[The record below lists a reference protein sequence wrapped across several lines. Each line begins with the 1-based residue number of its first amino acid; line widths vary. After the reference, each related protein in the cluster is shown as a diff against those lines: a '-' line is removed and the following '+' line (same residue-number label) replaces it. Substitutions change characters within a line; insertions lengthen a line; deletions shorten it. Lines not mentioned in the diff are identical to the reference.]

1 PVVTQNVLP
10 LSRSE
15 RLRIP
20 AVGSDAAQETEEPD
34 GAVEVDGAVGVDDA
48 VAVDGVV
55 AVGVLAVDAAPAA
68 APVLADW
75 AHPAVTTTPITAAT
89 A

>member
-1 PVVTQNVLP
+1 MSINRGSTVPRRYPELARGGCHLSLSVPRSKTTTMVPVVTQNVLP

-34 GAVEVDGAVGVDDA
+34 GAVEVDGAV
-48 VAVDGVV
+48 
-55 AVGVLAVDAAPAA
+55 
-68 APVLADW
+68 
-75 AHPAVTTTPITAAT
+75 
-89 A
+89 